1 MVRPEDSLS
10 GYADL
15 ITDKSTRIPGVGL
28 EDIKKKRRKK
38 KNSKRRR

>member
-1 MVRPEDSLS
+1 MVSNEKFLS

-28 EDIKKKRRKK
+28 DSPKRKKRRKK
-38 KNSKRRR
+38 K

>member
-1 MVRPEDSLS
+1 MVSDKKLLS

-28 EDIKKKRRKK
+28 DEPKRKKRRKK
-38 KNSKRRR
+38 K